1 MSGFA
6 KELIRRSEAIEYVS
20 KVLGFPWPLGTFSS
34 PLGECPGRRSGLSL
48 PAPLDYPPFSR
59 STRDGYA
66 LRSGDVAGASDTA
79 PVFLRIKG
87 EILMGESTEAFVGEG
102 ECLSVHTGG
111 MIPGGAD
118 AVVMIED
125 TLQAAGGWLEVRKAL
140 QAGENVI
147 FQGEEIRRGQAILK
161 PGEMLDY
168 RNVGVLATLGLCAV
182 DLVDIRIG
190 ILSTGD
196 EIVPAETSVL
206 PAGKVRDANAW
217 FLEFL
222 LSCHGFPAM
231 RLGIVP
237 DRREKLAEAV
247 QQGLEECDV
256 LLLSGGSSVSVRD
269 YCSEILEALPSPGLL
284 VRGVNMSPGKPLLM
298 AGCLPDRRLVLGLPG
313 HPLSCSIVAITVL
326 LPLLY
331 RLVGAETPPFKST
344 TARLAADVFG
354 RAGVEEF
361 IPAVISEGEVLPV
374 PGKSGYVSVLREAR
388 GLIRLPETEETRRAG
403 ERVEVLEW

>member
-6 KELIRRSEAIEYVS
+6 KELVRREEAIEYVS
-20 KVLGFPWPLGTFSS
+20 TALGFPWPLATRSV
-34 PLGECPGRRSGLSL
+34 PLGDSFGNRSGLCLRSIV
-48 PAPLDYPPFSR
+48 DYPMFSR

-66 LRSGDVAGASDTA
+66 IRSEDLTGASDSA

-87 EILMGESTEAFVGEG
+87 EILMGESTLGYVGES
-102 ECLSVHTGG
+102 ECLLVHTGG
-111 MIPGGAD
+111 MIPDGAD

-125 TLQAAGGWLEVRKAL
+125 TVQTGNWLEVRKAL

-147 FQGEEIRRGQAILK
+147 IRGEEIRKGQPILEL
-161 PGEMLDY
+161 GEKLDY
-168 RNVGVLATLGLCAV
+168 RNVGIMATLGLCTV
-182 DLVDIRIG
+182 DLLDLRIG

-196 EIVPAETSVL
+196 EIVPADTGFL

-222 LSCHGFPAM
+222 LAHHGFPAK

-247 QQGLEECDV
+247 KGGLVQSDV

-269 YCSEILEALPSPGLL
+269 YCSEILSDLPSPGLL
-284 VRGVNMSPGKPLLM
+284 VRGVNMSPGKPLLI
-298 AGCLPDRRLVLGLPG
+298 AGCLPDRRLVVGLPG

-331 RLVGAETPPFKST
+331 RLVGADALPFKSL
-344 TARLAADVFG
+344 TARLGSDVFG

-361 IPAVISEGEVLPV
+361 IPAVVKGGEVFST
-374 PGKSGYVSVLREAR
+374 PGKSGYVSVLKEAK
-388 GLIRLPETEETRRAG
+388 GLIRLPETEETRRVG
-403 ERVEVLEW
+403 ENVEVLEW